1 LWLNLFSHCAVSSG
15 FLSLPCSKRQ
25 NENNLKLN
33 SQKKVILPSKNAAV
47 EPWIEEFRN
56 PAFYGD
62 FVNQEIFP
70 PGEIDMIPAG
80 FRTPIPT
87 KAMATI
93 WGRSK

>member
-1 LWLNLFSHCAVSSG
+1 VAEPVFSLRG
-15 FLSLPCSKRQ
+15 FLRFFEFAMLQKTKREQ
-25 NENNLKLN
+25 FEAELA
-33 SQKKVILPSKNAAV
+33 KKVILPSKNAAV

-70 PGEIDMIPAG
+70 PNEIDMIPAG